1 MSGRNHLKPPWM
13 QRAVGNRLAPVFKPS
28 VVGKLSVP
36 GRRSGRWRTTPVAVL
51 EHAGERYLVSVF
63 GTTDWA
69 LDLRASGRGRLS
81 QRQRVEEIGA
91 VEVPVGERRP
101 ILDAYL
107 ARFAKMPHVGAAF
120 RTLPDPADHPTFRVG
135 SAPR

>member
-1 MSGRNHLKPPWM
+1 MTERRYLKPPWM
-13 QRAVGNRLAPVFKPS
+13 QRTVGNRLAPLFKPS

-36 GRRSGRWRTTPVAVL
+36 GRRSGEWRTTPVAVL
-51 EHAGERYLVSVF
+51 DHDGDRYLVAVF

-81 QRQRVEEIGA
+81 RRRRVEEIGA
-91 VEVPVGERRP
+91 VEVPVAERQP

-107 ARFAKMPHVGAAF
+107 ARFATMPHVGSAF
-120 RTLPDPADHPTFRVG
+120 RALPDPADHPTFRV
-135 SAPR
+135 AAAH